1 MDLDDRGPALPAIER
16 RGRAADRWKE
26 SESPRSSPESGE
38 HDLKIPPGANAAHL
52 CVDMQRLFSSEG
64 PWPTPWMDRV
74 LPKVIKLIERSP
86 NRTIFTLFLTPRVA
100 EDMSG
105 QSKWSNVTRGR
116 LDNRLLNPGPI

>member
-16 RGRAADRWKE
+16 RGRAADRRKE

-38 HDLKIPPGANAAHL
+38 HDLKIPPGANAAHV

-64 PWPTPWMDRV
+64 PWPTPWMEPV
-74 LPKVIKLIERSP
+74 PKGNQVIERSP

-105 QSKWSNVTRGR
+105 QSKW
-116 LDNRLLNPGPI
+116 L